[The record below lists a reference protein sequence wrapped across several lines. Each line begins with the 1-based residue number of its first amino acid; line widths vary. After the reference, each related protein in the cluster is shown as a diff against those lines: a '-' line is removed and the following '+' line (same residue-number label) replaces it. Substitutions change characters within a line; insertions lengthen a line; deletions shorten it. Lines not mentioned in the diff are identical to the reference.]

1 MPRKELTEASRD
13 YTIHLAKRVHKI
25 AFKKR
30 APRAIREIVK
40 FAEKEMRTG
49 DVRVDT
55 ALNRY
60 IWSNGVRNIPRRVRV
75 RFVRQKNN
83 DDQKSKF
90 YTLVQHVPVDS
101 FKELQTENAA

>member
-1 MPRKELTEASRD
+1 MPRKELAEATRD
-13 YTIHLAKRVHKI
+13 YTIHLAKIVHKI

-30 APRAIREIVK
+30 APRAIREISK
-40 FAEKEMRTG
+40 FATKEMRTE
-49 DVRVDT
+49 DIRIDT

-101 FKELQTENAA
+101 FKDLQTENAA